1 MSYDNTVRFLFTAT
15 DRVTKV
21 VQGISASIGGLT
33 KGVGA
38 GLTGGV
44 GGVAASFLGNLGS
57 AAVLGGIGM
66 ATQGI
71 QKMTGA
77 MNEAVSA
84 QTSFITTAS
93 GLGNSLGVPI
103 KESKA
108 LLETLQK
115 DLSQA
120 AAVLPGENRDYLA
133 VLNMLSDTVATGFKG
148 DIEGFKGA
156 ITDITT
162 RTAAL
167 ASTVPNLSGEA
178 AGQTMEMLMQG
189 NTLTS
194 LKRLDLFQKNA
205 PLKNALEREMKAAN
219 LGDKEWAKATL
230 QQRIAV
236 IQKALKAT
244 ATDELFSEFQDT
256 AESLIQGMKTAI
268 FDMQTGIFGFMRRV
282 SSREDRTVLD
292 AFTEVLKR
300 LRTLGAAGN
309 RLAKALGFTFDPM
322 ETLIDVMDGVNN
334 FLGNIAYQMDI
345 SPPELA
351 VDNVLGFV
359 GDWLSGMFSN
369 ALKGVKSIDS
379 GFLAK
384 GVDIIGNFVQGI
396 NWVTVG
402 RFLGVT
408 IWKLALA
415 TVRAIPSL
423 VVGAAKLG
431 VGILQL
437 AEGLI
442 IGVLEG
448 AATSIYNAFV
458 KPIVDFFKRIGSWWD
473 KLKSSIPNLGGVGQ
487 AVQTVASVVTNPV
500 GAAIDLGKKV
510 LGLGD
515 DKDKVPGQPPANADK
530 VNAANKVASP
540 IKPVE
545 PGKTVQ
551 KTASNNTQ
559 TNTIAGLTINAANAG
574 TPQEIAS
581 VVIEE
586 LNRQLNF
593 KVAQQLA

>member
-1 MSYDNTVRFLFTAT
+1 MSYDNTVSFLFTAT
-15 DRVTKV
+15 DRVTRTVNNIKSS
-21 VQGISASIGGLT
+21 ISGLT
-33 KGVGA
+33 GSA
-38 GLTGGV
+38 APGGV

-57 AAVLGGIGM
+57 SAVLGGISL

-71 QKMTGA
+71 QRMTGA
-77 MNEAVSA
+77 MNDAVSA
-84 QTSFITTAS
+84 QTAFITTAS
-93 GLGNSLGVPI
+93 GLGNSLGVPM

-115 DLSQA
+115 DLSTV
-120 AAVLPGENRDYLA
+120 AAVLPGENKDYLA

-156 ITDITT
+156 ILDITK

-167 ASTVPNLSGEA
+167 GSTIPGLSGEA
-178 AGQTMEMLMQG
+178 SGQTMEMLMNG

-219 LGDKEWAKATL
+219 LEDKNWTRATL
-230 QQRIAV
+230 KQRIAV

-256 AESLIQGMKTAI
+256 AESLMQGMKNAI
-268 FDMQTGIFGFMRRV
+268 FDMQTGVFGFMRRV
-282 SSREDRTVLD
+282 GSREDRTVLD

-300 LRTLGAAGN
+300 IRTLGSAGN
-309 RLAKALGFTFDPM
+309 RLARALGFSFDPM

-334 FLGNIAYQMDI
+334 FLGNIAYQLDI

-351 VDNVLGFV
+351 VSNVIGFIGEWV
-359 GDWLSGMFSN
+359 SGMFSK
-369 ALKGVKSIDS
+369 AVEGVKGLDS
-379 GFLAK
+379 SFLGK
-384 GVDIIGNFVQGI
+384 GVDMIGHFVGNI
-396 NWVTVG
+396 NWTTVG
-402 RFLGVT
+402 RLLGNTV
-408 IWKLALA
+408 WKMLIGL
-415 TVRAIPSL
+415 VRAIPNVAITVGKIAVGL
-423 VVGAAKLG
+423 VQIVSGF
-431 VGILQL
+431 V
-437 AEGLI
+437 
-442 IGVLEG
+442 IGVVEG
-448 AATSIYNAFV
+448 IGQSLYNLFL
-458 KPIVDFFKRIGSWWD
+458 KPIVDFFNRMRAWWD
-473 KLKSSIPNLGGVGQ
+473 KLKSSMPNLGGVGNAVQ
-487 AVQTVASVVTNPV
+487 AVANVVTNPV
-500 GAAIDLGKKV
+500 GAAINLGKKV
-510 LGLGD
+510 LGIGD
-515 DKDKVPGQPPANADK
+515 NKDKPLAPGQPPVNADK

-545 PGKTVQ
+545 PVKTVQ